1 METWLLS
8 KAKLRLK
15 PKQRE
20 SNAEMLKQSTGVLQ
34 SHGEKRKSSSVSQE
48 KAKQALSSG

>member
-1 METWLLS
+1 MLS

-34 SHGEKRKSSSVSQE
+34 SHAEKRE
-48 KAKQALSSG
+48 KVALFLKKRPNKP